1 MTILVTVD
9 EIDGDHASLLL
20 RRGSEEEPLGV
31 FSLADLPAGV
41 KTGDILSLSF
51 SLEEEETKAAK
62 MRVQRLHER
71 LLKKSKE

>member
-20 RRGSEEEPLGV
+20 RHEGREELLGV
-31 FSLADLPAGV
+31 FSLADLPAGI

-51 SLEEEETKAAK
+51 SVNEEETKAARERILK
-62 MRVQRLHER
+62 LHER
-71 LLKKSKE
+71 LLKKNQN

>member
-9 EIDGDHASLLL
+9 EIEGDHASLLL
-20 RRGSEEEPLGV
+20 RRGGEEELLGV

-51 SLEEEETKAAK
+51 SPEKEETQAAK
-62 MRVQRLHER
+62 MRIQRLHER
-71 LLKKSKE
+71 LLKKNKE

>member
-9 EIDGDHASLLL
+9 EIDGDHVSLLL

-51 SLEEEETKAAK
+51 SVNEEETQAAK